1 MKSVTSITVHAK
13 NNIVSYPFD
22 IGTCPVTIQR
32 RERQRVSAMNDNT
45 IITTASPCL
54 RLSMV
59 SNKQTKPMLRFTINK
74 MVAKGLALLMD
85 GYDNRTET
93 KANREGAN

>member
-1 MKSVTSITVHAK
+1 MISVKAE
-13 NNIVSYPFD
+13 NNVEHVDVELNINGTGRDVADEIEAIV
-22 IGTCPVTIQR
+22 T
-32 RERQRVSAMNDNT
+32 ELLEWM
-45 IITTASPCL
+45 L
-54 RLSMV
+54 K
-59 SNKQTKPMLRFTINK
+59 SNKAMFVDHLAK